1 MFISKKSLPRRTFLK
16 GVGATLALP
25 MLESMLPAFASMAM
39 AQSLQPQRFTGIFIP
54 HGAAPGYWE
63 PESSASGFA
72 YPYIW
77 KPLEHLRKQVVL
89 TSGMW
94 SKSAEEPSR
103 CDRGGSFR
111 RLSFSGG
118 Y

>member
-1 MFISKKSLPRRTFLK
+1 MFISKKSLPRRIFLK

-39 AQSLQPQRFTGIFIP
+39 AQSLQPKRFTGIFIP

-63 PESSASGFA
+63 PDTSAAGFT

-77 KPLEHLRKQVVL
+77 KPLEHLRQQVVL

-94 SKSAEEPSR
+94 LTSAENPPGVTGADHFVASA
-103 CDRGGSFR
+103 
-111 RLSFSGG
+111 
-118 Y
+118 